1 MHPTIFRTRGHQIF
15 PELSPAE
22 LDRLRRFGTL
32 RRYEAGEH
40 LIKAGERGPGIFA
53 ILSGVVTVNRREALG
68 AAMPIIDHGPGHFL
82 GELAQLSGR
91 PALVDGVAKGEVE
104 ALVIPPEKLRA
115 VLVAEAELGERL
127 MRALILRR
135 MALLEVGAGGPV
147 IIGHAEDGDVLRLE
161 SFLRRNG
168 HPSQSLD
175 PAVEEGARDLVE
187 RFHLTEGQ
195 LPIVLC
201 PNGELL
207 RRPTENE
214 LARCIGLVARI
225 DPEKVEI
232 NVDRGA
238 TVSTLEIDIEIPN
251 VEAWLAPA

>member
-1 MHPTIFRTRGHQIF
+1 MVPTIFSTRREQIF
-15 PELSPAE
+15 PKLSLAE

-32 RRYEAGEH
+32 RRFALGEY
-40 LIKAGERGPGIFA
+40 LTKAGEIGPGIFV
-53 ILSGVVTVNRREALG
+53 ILSGVVAVNRRDALG
-68 AAMPIIDHGPGHFL
+68 PETPIIDHEPGEFL

-91 PALVDGVAKGEVE
+91 PALVDGFAKEPVE

-135 MALLEVGAGGPV
+135 MALLEVGAGGPI
-147 IIGHAEDGDVLRLE
+147 IIGHADDGEVLQLE

-175 PAVEEGARDLVE
+175 PTVEEGARDLVE

-201 PNGELL
+201 PNGEIL
-207 RRPTENE
+207 RRPT
-214 LARCIGLVARI
+214 
-225 DPEKVEI
+225 
-232 NVDRGA
+232 
-238 TVSTLEIDIEIPN
+238 
-251 VEAWLAPA
+251 